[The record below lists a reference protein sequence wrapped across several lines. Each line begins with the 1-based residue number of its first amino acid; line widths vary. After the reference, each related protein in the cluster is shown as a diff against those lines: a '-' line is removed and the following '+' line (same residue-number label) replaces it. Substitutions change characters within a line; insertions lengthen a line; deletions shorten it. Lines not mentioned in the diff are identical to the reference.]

1 MGLLSKLFKNSNDE
15 FNQEEYDRYNNSKIE
30 EFAKKYDLST
40 IEGINAIP
48 IQEALKYPDGGRSV
62 VYMPE
67 QILNR
72 KASEYKKN
80 EKYDLAIACLK
91 KVNELYPYSFY
102 HYTRENYER
111 VVDMMVLAK
120 QFKQAKEVH
129 SQLDI
134 KHGTRLQELKELQDF
149 AEKDGVETRE
159 SYQKRIIDPYLD
171 KEKDREQYYW
181 LLEHVPSLAPKSF
194 GGYRKMKKLNSINYQ
209 KIISELSK
217 LGYDIDTIRFWN

>member
-1 MGLLSKLFKNSNDE
+1 MKSYYLTDAGKVRSHNEDSVTIVKNSNDE

-149 AEKDGVETRE
+149 ARVLNTCET
-159 SYQKRIIDPYLD
+159 
-171 KEKDREQYYW
+171 
-181 LLEHVPSLAPKSF
+181 
-194 GGYRKMKKLNSINYQ
+194 
-209 KIISELSK
+209 
-217 LGYDIDTIRFWN
+217 

>member
-1 MGLLSKLFKNSNDE
+1 MIDTIILKQKNL
-15 FNQEEYDRYNNSKIE
+15 K
-30 EFAKKYDLST
+30 KKYDLST

-80 EKYDLAIACLK
+80 KKYDLAIACLK

-120 QFKQAKEVH
+120 QFEQAKAEH
-129 SQLDI
+129 SRLDI
-134 KHGTRLQELKELQDF
+134 KYGTRLQELKELQDF
-149 AEKDGVETRE
+149 AERDGVETKE
-159 SYQKRIIDPYLD
+159 SYQKRIINPYLD
-171 KEKDREQYYW
+171 EEKDREQYYW
-181 LLEHVPSLAPKSF
+181 LLEHTPDLAPKSF
-194 GGYRKMKKLNSINYQ
+194 GGYRKMKKLDSINYQ
-209 KIISELSK
+209 KIVSELSI
-217 LGYDIDTIRFWN
+217 LGTDINTVKFWK

>member
-1 MGLLSKLFKNSNDE
+1 
-15 FNQEEYDRYNNSKIE
+15 
-30 EFAKKYDLST
+30 
-40 IEGINAIP
+40 
-48 IQEALKYPDGGRSV
+48 
-62 VYMPE
+62 MPE

-149 AEKDGVETRE
+149 AEKDDVETRE

-171 KEKDREQYYW
+171 EEKDREQYYW